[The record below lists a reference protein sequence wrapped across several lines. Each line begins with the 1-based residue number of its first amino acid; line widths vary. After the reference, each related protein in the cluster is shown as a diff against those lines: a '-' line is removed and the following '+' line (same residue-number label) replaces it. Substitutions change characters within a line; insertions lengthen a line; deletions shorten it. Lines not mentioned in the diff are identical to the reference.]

1 MGVTPFEFFRDVSHR
16 RTRFPG
22 GTVSAILSSA
32 ILVEDRLVA
41 DRQTDTR
48 RQHIPRDQS
57 SRSMA
62 KRTKHAACEDCCGIT
77 DCKAW
82 TDSERPAEF
91 YWPKLCVS
99 ITQSPKHQPLLLY
112 AATVCVFGLD
122 RTAEPQSL
130 KSTLFGYLL
139 YYVCLLYTSPSPR
152 D

>member
-1 MGVTPFEFFRDVSHR
+1 VGVTRFEFFRDVSYR

-22 GTVSAILSSA
+22 GTVSVILSLA
-32 ILVEDRLVA
+32 NLVEDRLVA
-41 DRQTDTR
+41 DRQTDRQTDTR

-99 ITQSPKHQPLLLY
+99 ITLSPKHQPLLLY

-130 KSTLFGYLL
+130 KSALFGYLL
-139 YYVCLLYTSPSPR
+139 YM
-152 D
+152 